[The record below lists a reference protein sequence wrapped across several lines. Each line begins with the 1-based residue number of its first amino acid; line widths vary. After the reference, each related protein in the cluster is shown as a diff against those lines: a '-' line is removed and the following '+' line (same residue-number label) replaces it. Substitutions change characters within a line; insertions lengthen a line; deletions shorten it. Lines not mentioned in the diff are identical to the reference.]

1 MAKKTSKTRRYRR
14 RNKHRSNRSKTAKGL
29 FSCWGKNTGASKSPS
44 PLIESPLIESPI
56 IDLSPGSKN
65 KHRFDA
71 ANFYALG
78 QSQQNRKEQLTT
90 RLRQIEQQ
98 YRDTQ
103 ARHSE
108 ASRKSKPDKEE
119 ISTLVNTLQHIR
131 NYKKALIRE
140 IKKIRKLQNINYT
153 MSQKINRL
161 ISPKKK
167 STRKAINNEIEEIQE
182 LINKL

>member
-1 MAKKTSKTRRYRR
+1 MAKKTSRANKTRRYRR
-14 RNKHRSNRSKTAKGL
+14 RNKRCSNRSKTAKGL
-29 FSCWGKNTGASKSPS
+29 FSCWGKKTGARRSPETRRRVSSYQFPTPS
-44 PLIESPLIESPI
+44 PLRESPI

-131 NYKKALIRE
+131 LSLIH
-140 IKKIRKLQNINYT
+140 I
-153 MSQKINRL
+153 
-161 ISPKKK
+161 
-167 STRKAINNEIEEIQE
+167 
-182 LINKL
+182 